1 MKVFPFVE
9 QLDSQDCGL
18 ACLKMIT
25 KFHRRDMSF
34 DFDSIPD
41 TYISKSGISISALE
55 NCAKFLYFNT
65 FVCKTSFDIIK
76 DNIYL
81 PAIFF
86 YNQNH
91 FVVVYKIT
99 SKHIYVADPAFG
111 KKKYLIDD
119 FISHWYIQDGKEGLI
134 LMLEPQKKTTE
145 FDGPKKDYLIV
156 TLKQFTKRNI
166 TSILFISIT
175 ILLSTIIEFIFP
187 FFTQRIIDN
196 GITFNK
202 KNLIYIIIS
211 GQFAL
216 ILCSIALDFYRSW
229 IFINLSNKVSLSMI
243 TSFLDK
249 LLKLPLRFFNS
260 RNSGDIIQ
268 RIRDHERLSAFLS
281 HEFVQIGFAIFSI
294 IVYVIILLHFSYSVL
309 GVVVFFSTFEIIWIL
324 LFLKKM
330 KYIDYKNFSLQAQ
343 DQNKLFESVT
353 TIQEIKLNN
362 LEKQTTNQ
370 WRNIQINIF
379 KNNLQKLKVEQKYEC
394 YKFLDHLQNI
404 IITLI
409 CALSIINQK
418 MSLGVYFSIMMI
430 LGGLNKP
437 ISDIINFILKF
448 KLVKISCERI
458 NDVFNKKDEL
468 DISSVNSIA
477 DNSDITIKNLS
488 FSYDGINNVLNDIN
502 IIIPNGKTTAIV
514 GLSGSGKTTLLKLI
528 LKFYQDFK
536 GNIIVG
542 NDALECIDN
551 TLWRDKCGAILQD
564 SAIFSESIV
573 YNVSLNNNP
582 DMKLFVQSLKLANIY
597 DFVKSLPLCENT
609 IIGDLGQDLS
619 QGQKQRILIARQ
631 IYKNPEY
638 IFFDEA
644 TNSLD
649 AENEKIIMHN
659 INQYFKGKTFV
670 VVAHR
675 LSTVKNA
682 DQIVVIDKGKIAE
695 VGKHDD
701 LLKNKGRYYEL
712 VQNQLEI

>member
-1 MKVFPFVE
+1 MKFFPFVE

-25 KFHRRDMSF
+25 KYHRRCVSF
-34 DFDSIPD
+34 DFDNIPD

-55 NCAKFLYFNT
+55 NCAKYLDFKT
-65 FVCKTSFDIIK
+65 FVCKSSFDIIK

-81 PAIFF
+81 PAIFY

-99 SKHIYVADPAFG
+99 SKYVYVADPAFG
-111 KKKYLIDD
+111 KKRYLIDE
-119 FISHWYIQDGKEGLI
+119 FVSHWCVQDGKEGI
-134 LMLEPQKKTTE
+134 VLMLEPQKQLVEKGE
-145 FDGPKKDYLIV
+145 QKNDYLRV
-156 TLKQFTKRNI
+156 TLKQFTQRNI

-196 GITFNK
+196 GI
-202 KNLIYIIIS
+202 KNSNEKLVFVLIA

-216 ILCSIALDFYRSW
+216 IICSIALGFYRSW
-229 IFINLSNKVSLSMI
+229 IFIKLSNKVSLSMI

-249 LLKLPLRFFNS
+249 LLKLPLKFFNS

-281 HEFVQIGFAIFSI
+281 HEFVQIGFAVFSI
-294 IVYVIILLHFSYSVL
+294 IVYAIILFYFSFSVL
-309 GVVVFFSTFEIIWIL
+309 GVVAFFSTLEIIWIL
-324 LFLKKM
+324 LFIKKM

-353 TIQEIKLNN
+353 TIQDIKLNN
-362 LEKQTTNQ
+362 LEKQITNQ

-379 KNNLQKLKVEQKYEC
+379 KNDLQKLKVEQKYEC
-394 YKFLDHLQNI
+394 YKFFDHLQNI

-409 CALSIINQK
+409 CAMSIINQR

-437 ISDIINFILKF
+437 ISDVINFILKF

-458 NDVFNKKDEL
+458 NEVFNKKDEL

-477 DNSDITIKNLS
+477 DKSNITIDHLS
-488 FSYDGINNVLNDIN
+488 FSYDGINNVLSDIN
-502 IIIPNGKTTAIV
+502 IKIPNGKTTAIV
-514 GLSGSGKTTLLKLI
+514 GLSGSGKTTLLKLL
-528 LKFYQDFK
+528 LKFYQDYK
-536 GNIIVG
+536 GSIIVG
-542 NDALECIDN
+542 NNALECINN
-551 TLWRDKCGAILQD
+551 TLWREKCGAILQD

-573 YNVSLNNNP
+573 YNVSLSNNP
-582 DMKLFVQSLKLANIY
+582 DNELFIQALKLANIY

-609 IIGDLGQDLS
+609 IIGDLGLDLS

-631 IYKNPEY
+631 IYKNPEF

-649 AENEKIIMHN
+649 TENEKIIMHN
-659 INQYFKGKTFV
+659 INQYFKGKTFI

-675 LSTVKNA
+675 LSTIKNA
-682 DQIVVIDKGKIAE
+682 DQIVVIDKGKVSEI
-695 VGKHDD
+695 GKHND

-712 VQNQLEI
+712 VQNQIDI

>member
-1 MKVFPFVE
+1 
-9 QLDSQDCGL
+9 
-18 ACLKMIT
+18 
-25 KFHRRDMSF
+25 
-34 DFDSIPD
+34 
-41 TYISKSGISISALE
+41 
-55 NCAKFLYFNT
+55 
-65 FVCKTSFDIIK
+65 
-76 DNIYL
+76 
-81 PAIFF
+81 
-86 YNQNH
+86 
-91 FVVVYKIT
+91 
-99 SKHIYVADPAFG
+99 
-111 KKKYLIDD
+111 
-119 FISHWYIQDGKEGLI
+119 
-134 LMLEPQKKTTE
+134 
-145 FDGPKKDYLIV
+145 
-156 TLKQFTKRNI
+156 
-166 TSILFISIT
+166 
-175 ILLSTIIEFIFP
+175 
-187 FFTQRIIDN
+187 
-196 GITFNK
+196 
-202 KNLIYIIIS
+202 
-211 GQFAL
+211 
-216 ILCSIALDFYRSW
+216 
-229 IFINLSNKVSLSMI
+229 
-243 TSFLDK
+243 
-249 LLKLPLRFFNS
+249 
-260 RNSGDIIQ
+260 
-268 RIRDHERLSAFLS
+268 
-281 HEFVQIGFAIFSI
+281 
-294 IVYVIILLHFSYSVL
+294 
-309 GVVVFFSTFEIIWIL
+309 
-324 LFLKKM
+324 
-330 KYIDYKNFSLQAQ
+330 
-343 DQNKLFESVT
+343 
-353 TIQEIKLNN
+353 
-362 LEKQTTNQ
+362 
-370 WRNIQINIF
+370 
-379 KNNLQKLKVEQKYEC
+379 
-394 YKFLDHLQNI
+394 
-404 IITLI
+404 
-409 CALSIINQK
+409 

>member
-1 MKVFPFVE
+1 MKMFPFVE

-25 KFHRRDMSF
+25 KFYRQDISF

-55 NCAKFLYFNT
+55 NCAKFLNFKT
-65 FVCKTSFDIIK
+65 FICKSSFGIIK
-76 DNIYL
+76 ANVYL
-81 PAIFF
+81 PAIFY

-111 KKKYLIDD
+111 KKRYLIDE
-119 FISHWYIQDGKEGLI
+119 FLSHWCIQGGEEGLL
-134 LMLEPQKKTTE
+134 LMLEPQKKII
-145 FDGPKKDYLIV
+145 GAGQQRKDYLTV
-156 TLKQFTKRNI
+156 TLKQFTQRNI
-166 TSILFISIT
+166 TSILLISIT
-175 ILLSTIIEFIFP
+175 ILLSTFIEFIFP
-187 FFTQRIIDN
+187 FFAQRIIDN
-196 GITFNK
+196 GIKFNNDK
-202 KNLIYIIIS
+202 LIFIIIS

-216 ILCSIALDFYRSW
+216 IICSFALEFYRSW
-229 IFINLSNKVSLSMI
+229 VFINLSNKVSLSMI

-249 LLKLPLRFFNS
+249 LLRLPLKFFNS

-268 RIRDHERLSAFLS
+268 RIKDHERLSTFLS

-294 IVYVIILLHFSYSVL
+294 MVYAIILFHFNYCVL
-309 GVVVFFSTFEIIWIL
+309 GVVAFFSTFEIIWIL
-324 LFLKKM
+324 QFLKKM
-330 KYIDYKNFSLQAQ
+330 RYLDYKNFSLQAQ

-353 TIQEIKLNN
+353 TIQDIKLNN
-362 LEKQTTNQ
+362 LEKNITNQ
-370 WRNIQINIF
+370 WRNMQINIF
-379 KNNLQKLKVEQKYEC
+379 KNNLHKLKVEQKYEC
-394 YKFLDHLQNI
+394 YKFFDYLQNI
-404 IITLI
+404 TITLL

-437 ISDIINFILKF
+437 ISDIINFILKL

-458 NDVFNKKDEL
+458 NEVFNKKDEL
-468 DISSVNSIA
+468 DISTVNSIA
-477 DNSDITIKNLS
+477 NNSDITIKDLS
-488 FSYDGINNVLNDIN
+488 FSYDGITNVLNDIN
-502 IIIPNGKTTAIV
+502 IKIPNGKVTAIV
-514 GLSGSGKTTLLKLI
+514 GLSGSGKTTLLKLL

-542 NDALECIDN
+542 NDALECINN
-551 TLWRDKCGAILQD
+551 TLWREKCGAILQD

-573 YNVSLNNNP
+573 YNVSLSNSP
-582 DMKLFVQSLKLANIY
+582 DIDLFIQSLKLANIY
-597 DFVKSLPLCENT
+597 DFVKSLPLCEDT
-609 IIGDLGQDLS
+609 IIGDLGLDLS

-631 IYKNPEY
+631 IYRNPEY

-649 AENEKIIMHN
+649 TENEKIIMHN
-659 INQYFKGKTFV
+659 ISQFFKGKTFV

-675 LSTVKNA
+675 LSTIKNA
-682 DQIVVIDKGKIAE
+682 DQIVVIDKGKVAE
-695 VGKHDD
+695 IGKHNE

-712 VQNQLEI
+712 IQNQLDF